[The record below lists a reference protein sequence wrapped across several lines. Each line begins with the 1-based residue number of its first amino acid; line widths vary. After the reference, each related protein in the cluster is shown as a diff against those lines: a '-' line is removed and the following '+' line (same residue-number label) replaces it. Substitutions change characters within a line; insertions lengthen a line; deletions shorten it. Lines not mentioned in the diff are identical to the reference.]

1 MRIHAATVVGLA
13 LLFTPLVARAQA
25 YVDDP
30 NSLSFNVGYTYAPS
44 GIIKGSITDVPATD
58 MFIHIWTP
66 GVDYTTPVNGLQLET
81 ELSLV
86 AVKLGKDDFTHQ
98 PAPGPW
104 DDGELHFTP
113 TDIKAGLRYQ
123 IKPIEQYI
131 GLAFS
136 VHGSVPT
143 HDYPTNG
150 FVAPGHH
157 LKALY
162 LGGAIART
170 FDPIIPNLFFHGE
183 YTLVLRERLDID
195 ETTKDVPRNYSD
207 YSAGLGYF
215 LPANF
220 TIGADVFAH
229 ISHGGLDMD
238 NINYVTDSQLMYH
251 DQLLDEDFILAGG
264 ELTYSVND
272 RMDISAL
279 FRLFVDG
286 SNTRNA
292 NLYGLSASYQVF

>member
-1 MRIHAATVVGLA
+1 
-13 LLFTPLVARAQA
+13 
-25 YVDDP
+25 
-30 NSLSFNVGYTYAPS
+30 
-44 GIIKGSITDVPATD
+44 

-66 GVDYTTPVNGLQLET
+66 GIDYATPVNGLQVET

-86 AVKLGKDDFTHQ
+86 AVKTGKNDFTHQ
-98 PAPGPW
+98 PTPGPY

-113 TDIKAGLRYQ
+113 TDLKAGLRYQ
-123 IKPIEQYI
+123 IKPIERQL
-131 GLAFS
+131 GLSFS

-162 LGGAIART
+162 LGTAIART
-170 FDPIIPNLFFHGE
+170 FDPVLPDLFFHAE
-183 YTLVLRERLDID
+183 YTYVLRERLDID
-195 ETTKDVPRNYSD
+195 ESTKDVPRNYSD
-207 YSAGLGYF
+207 ISGGLGYF

-220 TIGADVFAH
+220 TIGAGVFAH

-238 NINYVTDSQLMYH
+238 NINFITESQLQHH

-264 ELTYSVND
+264 DLTYSVND
-272 RMDISAL
+272 DIDLTAM

-292 NLYGLSASYQVF
+292 NLYGLSASYRVF